1 MDMFGISARAIDDN
15 MNIVV
20 YLLGD
25 GVLCTKA
32 NQKSQIGQNLRSA
45 LKKGVIFNA
54 SAKDLRARA
63 IKNDQVEPGVNIIED
78 FEGEFVDDIMENA
91 DRVISW

>member
-1 MDMFGISARAIDDN
+1 MD
-15 MNIVV
+15 IVV

-25 GVLCTKA
+25 GVLCTKI
-32 NQKSQIGQNLRSA
+32 NQKSLIGQNLKSA
-45 LKKGVIFNA
+45 LKKGVLFKA

-63 IKNDQVEPGVNIIED
+63 IRNNQVEPGVSIIED